1 MILRIIV
8 KINRWTIFV
17 LYVMVINLKKN
28 KSIELDKNWGVEL
41 INKLSDIIIIGLTLV
56 FSNEKK
62 RIGGL
67 NNK

>member
-1 MILRIIV
+1 MMLSIIV

-17 LYVMVINLKKN
+17 LYLMVINLKKN

>member
-1 MILRIIV
+1 MLRIIV

-17 LYVMVINLKKN
+17 LYLMVINLKKN
-28 KSIELDKNWGVEL
+28 KSIELDKNWGIEL
-41 INKLSDIIIIGLTLV
+41 INKLSVIIIIGLTLI

-62 RIGGL
+62 RIVGL

>member
-1 MILRIIV
+1 MLSIIV

-17 LYVMVINLKKN
+17 LYLMVINLKKN